1 MSTIGLQNLGNTCFL
16 NSCVQIL
23 SMIPEFRDNWRQK
36 TNTESSIEDKC
47 VLFEWTYLQEKMISL
62 STPAISGF
70 LNPQPFI
77 AAIQKAAQRKGK
89 SLFSGWAQNDMPEFL
104 LFFIDTLHSTI
115 QRSVHVKISGKPSN
129 HTDQLAISCYSMLRE
144 TYAREYSECMELF
157 FGTYISQIRLS
168 NDSGQNDSGQND
180 SGQNDSGQND
190 SGTNNEDSRALS
202 VKPEHF
208 FMVDLPLPSNK
219 SLSNGITLYDC
230 FDLFCAP
237 EWLEG
242 DNAWKNEATGKM
254 ETRVSKTMT
263 FWSFPPILILVMKR
277 FIPVVVRGRQE
288 YQKFHG
294 LIDFPV
300 EGLNLAKYLEGYR
313 SQKCVYDLFG
323 VGNHYG
329 SCQGGHYTAFAKPGD
344 GIWRVYD
351 DSHVRPISPQEI
363 VTPAAY
369 CLFYRRRR

>member
-36 TNTESSIEDKC
+36 ANSVCSIYDKS

-62 STPAISGF
+62 STPAVSGS

-77 AAIQKAAQRKGK
+77 AAIHVAAQRKGK

-104 LFFIDTLHSTI
+104 LFFIDTLHSAM
-115 QRSVHVKISGKPSN
+115 QRSVNVKISGNPSN
-129 HTDQLAISCYSMLRE
+129 QTDILAISCYSMLRE

-157 FGTYISQIRLS
+157 FGVYISQIRRP
-168 NDSGQNDSGQND
+168 NDSGRNDSGRNI
-180 SGQNDSGQND
+180 
-190 SGTNNEDSRALS
+190 EDIPALS

-208 FMVDLPLPSNK
+208 FMVDLPLPLLLAK
-219 SLSNGITLYDC
+219 SITTLYDC

-237 EWLEG
+237 DWLEG

-277 FIPVVVRGRQE
+277 FIPVVKRGRQE
-288 YQKFHG
+288 YQKYTG

-300 EGLNLAKYLEGYR
+300 EGLNLAKYMEGYR
-313 SQKCVYDLFG
+313 SQKYVYDLFG

-329 SCQGGHYTAFAKPGD
+329 SCQGGHYTAFAKHD

-351 DSHVRPISPQEI
+351 DSHVRPISPEEI
-363 VTPAAY
+363 VSPAAY